1 MAATVTKAG
10 PYFASGEI
18 SFSSLRT
25 NFKETSSGSISA
37 SELRRNTSVTDKN
50 PIVPDATE
58 NASISTGNNLA
69 ISQFRNSIKYY
80 YITQTGTDTNFDIGA
95 QSWNSNLNKNIL
107 KWMYMNGTVGSST
120 SSAAAI
126 LSSTAHNLTID
137 VSGSILG
144 SSGRGGGT
152 AGAPAISGESG
163 GNGLNINSSGANNI
177 VVFVRNTANIF
188 GGGGGGERGKT
199 GATGANGT
207 CAFVQYF
214 QGGCGC
220 PGCPGGWQDLGCGQN
235 YGNHCSRRQQCGC
248 WGDCWWQSNGDTRYN
263 NCKFVYSV
271 SGGLGGSGGNG
282 GPGRGYNNQSGSL
295 SGAAGALGGAKG
307 TCTSGGSYETTP
319 QDGGNGETGG
329 NGGDYGQVGQSTF
342 NTGDGGAAGRAISGS
357 NYSVTGTLNTN
368 TIKGLYNP

>member
-50 PIVPDATE
+50 PIVPNATE

-80 YITQTGTDTNFDIGA
+80 FITQTGTDTNFDIGA

-107 KWMYMNGTVGSST
+107 KWMYMNGAVGSST

-144 SSGRGGGT
+144 SGGRGGGQ
-152 AGAPAISGESG
+152 AGAPDPSGESG

-177 VVFVRNTANIF
+177 VVFVRNTANIY

-199 GATGANGT
+199 GANGANGT
-207 CAFVQYF
+207 CVESSTTQ
-214 QGGCGC
+214 GCGER
-220 PGCPGGWQDLGCGQN
+220 PGCPGGFSQVGEWNGGCCQSTSYCCGFFN
-235 YGNHCSRRQQCGC
+235 CGC
-248 WGDCWWQSNGDTRYN
+248 ERCVKNLQGRYCERRTTLNGG
-263 NCKFVYSV
+263 V
-271 SGGLGGSGGNG
+271 GGTGGIGGNA
-282 GPGRGYNNQSGSL
+282 RGYNNQSGSI
-295 SGAAGALGGAKG
+295 
-307 TCTSGGSYETTP
+307 SGGSGSSGSGSTSTCP
-319 QDGGNGETGG
+319 GTQSPSPAAGQNGERGG
-329 NGGDYGQVGQSTF
+329 DGGDYGQAGQSTD
-342 NTGDGGAAGRAISGS
+342 NTGSGGAAGRAISGS
-357 NYSVTGTLNTN
+357 NYSVTGTLNTS

>member
-37 SELRRNTSVTDKN
+37 SELRRNTSVTDRN

-80 YITQTGTDTNFDIGA
+80 YITQTGTNTNFDIGA

-107 KWMYMNGTVGSST
+107 KWMYMNGAVGSST

-144 SSGRGGGT
+144 SGGRGGGT

-177 VVFVRNTANIF
+177 VVFVRNTANIY

-199 GATGANGT
+199 GANGADGT
-207 CAFVQYF
+207 CNEFQDTGWHCQGNAAGQEKCASGFTFCKPGWRYCCIT
-214 QGGCGC
+214 QGGGC
-220 PGCPGGWQDLGCGQN
+220 AVAWWYVGCCRTTTKL
-235 YGNHCSRRQQCGC
+235 
-248 WGDCWWQSNGDTRYN
+248 
-263 NCKFVYSV
+263 
-271 SGGLGGSGGNG
+271 GGLGGLGGKGGNG
-282 GPGRGYNNQSGSL
+282 RGYQNQSGS
-295 SGAAGALGGAKG
+295 
-307 TCTSGGSYETTP
+307 TSGESGSPGQPGEICP
-319 QDGGNGETGG
+319 SGNQSGENGKNGERGGDGGNYGESGQSTPNTG
-329 NGGDYGQVGQSTF
+329 NGGAS
-342 NTGDGGAAGRAISGS
+342 GRAISGS
-357 NYSVTGTLNTN
+357 NYSVTGILNTN

>member
-25 NFKETSSGSISA
+25 NFKETFSGSISA

-80 YITQTGTDTNFDIGA
+80 YITQTGTDTNFNIGS

-107 KWMYMNGTVGSST
+107 KWMYINGAVGSST
-120 SSAAAI
+120 PSAAAI

-144 SSGRGGGT
+144 FGGRGGGT
-152 AGAPAISGESG
+152 AGAPDPSGESG
-163 GNGLNINSSGANNI
+163 GNGLSINSSGANNI
-177 VVFVRNTANIF
+177 VVFVRNTAAIY

-199 GATGANGT
+199 GAKGADRTCEEFQNTGWHCQGNSAGQEK
-207 CAFVQYF
+207 CASGFTVCRTAWRYCCIR
-214 QGGCGC
+214 QGRGCAVAWWYVGC
-220 PGCPGGWQDLGCGQN
+220 CRTTTKLGGPGGTGGVGGKGRGYDN
-235 YGNHCSRRQQCGC
+235 
-248 WGDCWWQSNGDTRYN
+248 QSGP
-263 NCKFVYSV
+263 S
-271 SGGLGGSGGNG
+271 SGGSGSEGTAGEICPSGNRSGEKGGNG
-282 GPGRGYNNQSGSL
+282 GT
-295 SGAAGALGGAKG
+295 GAA
-307 TCTSGGSYETTP
+307 
-319 QDGGNGETGG
+319 
-329 NGGDYGQVGQSTF
+329 GGDYGQVGESTD
-342 NTGDGGAAGRAISGS
+342 NTGSGGAPGRAISGS
-357 NYSVTGTLNTN
+357 NYSVTGTLNTS